1 MKLVTWNIQWCRG
14 VDGRVDPHRIVEHAR
29 ALGDFDVLCLQ
40 EVAANFPSLPG
51 SRGEN
56 QFEIF
61 ASLLPGFTPIPGAP
75 VDVIARAAGAKPGE
89 RRAFGNLILSRLPVL
104 QAIRLQLPWPCD
116 VQAKRSMPRMLVEAT
131 VESPLGPL
139 RVMTAHLEYYSE
151 LQRSAQVEAIRTR
164 HAEAC
169 GHARAVGRQGN
180 DGERPAAAEDSDD
193 PFSAAARTSSAIL
206 VGDFNLRP
214 DDPLHAR
221 IREPFDD
228 GTPELLDVW
237 QQLHPLQ
244 PHQHTIGV
252 HDREQ
257 WPAPYTCDFVF
268 ASADLAPRLKSL
280 RVDGQ
285 TQASDH
291 QPVLVELE

>member
-1 MKLVTWNIQWCRG
+1 MKLVTWNVQWCRG
-14 VDGRVDPHRIVEHAR
+14 VDGRVDPERIVEHAR
-29 ALGDFDVLCLQ
+29 TLGDFDVLCLQ
-40 EVAANFPSLPG
+40 EVAANFPALPG

-61 ASLLPGFTPIPGAP
+61 AALLPGFTPIPGAP
-75 VDVIARAAGAKPGE
+75 VDVLARGADAKRGE

-104 QAIRLQLPWPCD
+104 QALRLQLPWPCD
-116 VQAKRSMPRMLVEAT
+116 AQAKRSMPRMLVEAT
-131 VESPLGPL
+131 IEAPFGPL
-139 RVMTAHLEYYSE
+139 RVMTTHLEYYSAV
-151 LQRSAQVEAIRTR
+151 QREAQVEAIRAR

-169 GHARAVGRQGN
+169 GHARTSPTTTARN
-180 DGERPAAAEDSDD
+180 DSDD
-193 PFSAAARTSSAIL
+193 PFRAAAQTVSAIL
-206 VGDFNLRP
+206 TGDFNLRP

-244 PHQHTIGV
+244 PHQHTNGV

-268 ASADLAPRLKSL
+268 ASADLAPHLKAL
-280 RVDGQ
+280 RVDAQ

-291 QPVLVELE
+291 QPLLVELE